1 MRQWLTFVRGFC
13 LLLVLGLAACIKLSP
28 ADEADTG
35 AIFDQIHRGDFQSV
49 ESRLAP
55 EVASAAAD
63 GQLRAAAV
71 IPAAAPQS
79 ARTVGFNVVSQAG
92 GAESATVTREYRY
105 PTQVLVVVTGL
116 RRPAGKPYQITE
128 FRVQRISMAAIRSLD
143 FSLVGK
149 SPLHYI
155 LLIWAVLTP
164 LVMIAAL
171 VALYRSTIRPKWLWT
186 IFVIFGIGG
195 LSLNWATGATALNV
209 GVQLLGSGIVKYNAA
224 FAPWILSVSFPLGAI
239 IVLSRVLRP
248 RPTPPS
254 AEDAPVSASDPGA
267 PDATTAG
274 GT

>member
-35 AIFDQIHRGDFQSV
+35 AIFDQIQRGDFQSV

-63 GQLRAAAV
+63 GQLRAAAAV

-171 VALYRSTIRPKWLWT
+171 IALYRSTIKPKWLWT
-186 IFVIFGIGG
+186 IFVLFGIGG

-209 GVQLLGSGIVKYNAA
+209 GVQLLGSGIVKYNAV
-224 FAPWILSVSFPLGAI
+224 FAPWILSVSFPLGAV
-239 IVLSRVLRP
+239 IVLYRVLRRP
-248 RPTPPS
+248 RTTPPS
-254 AEDAPVSASDPGA
+254 AQDAPA
-267 PDATTAG
+267 PANS
-274 GT
+274 